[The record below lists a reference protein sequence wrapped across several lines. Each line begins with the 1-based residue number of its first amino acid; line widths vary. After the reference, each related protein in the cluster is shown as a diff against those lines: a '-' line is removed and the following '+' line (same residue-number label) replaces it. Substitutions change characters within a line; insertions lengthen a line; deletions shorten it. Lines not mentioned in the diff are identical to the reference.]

1 MAKYDHLKVFKDFY
15 SFSKDSINAVRKFPR
30 IFKYTLGTSIQNNI
44 YEVLK
49 NIVKVNAL
57 KEKKE
62 LLSEI
67 IIDVELLQIQIRLAK
82 DLNCFTKID
91 TYFYLS
97 EQITNIL
104 KQLEGWKRASS

>member
-15 SFSKDSINAVRKFPR
+15 SFSKDSINAIRKFPQM
-30 IFKYTLGTSIQNNI
+30 FKYTLGSSIQNNI

-62 LLSEI
+62 LLSSLI
-67 IIDVELLQIQIRLAK
+67 ADVELLQIQVRLAK
-82 DLNCFTKID
+82 DLNCFTKMD

-97 EQITNIL
+97 EQITTVL
-104 KQLEGWKRASS
+104 KQLEGWKKASL